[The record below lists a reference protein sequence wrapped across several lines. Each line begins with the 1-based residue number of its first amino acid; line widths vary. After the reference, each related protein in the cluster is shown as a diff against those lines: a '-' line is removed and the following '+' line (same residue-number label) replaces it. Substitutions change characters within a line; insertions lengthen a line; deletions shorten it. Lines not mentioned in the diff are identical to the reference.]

1 MNRTQIYLILKNE
14 YYYYSKIKF
23 KYQYFFVKFEN
34 IMIKLYPIFLLFIF
48 FSNLHCQRNETKI
61 ENLQNF
67 DKQQLH
73 FGYYLGFNKYN
84 YKLDYKLNPEYETS
98 IKANSGLNVGLVGD
112 LRISDYFNLRFEPG
126 LSTNKLDIV
135 FNDRSLFSKAS
146 DSLRSIKSTYV
157 HLPLLLKFSSK
168 RINNYRPYIVGGIST
183 SINLSSNQNSPEDNK
198 NNVFRVKENNFY
210 YELGVGI
217 DFYLQYFKFS
227 PSLRG
232 VFSLKDELIPDDDL
246 NSPWTGN
253 IKYFSTRGMFLNL
266 TFH

>member
-1 MNRTQIYLILKNE
+1 MNIIIIKKLNLNTNISLLNLKD
-14 YYYYSKIKF
+14 
-23 KYQYFFVKFEN
+23 
-34 IMIKLYPIFLLFIF
+34 IMIKLFPVFLLFIF
-48 FSNLHCQRNETKI
+48 FSNLHCQRNYTKI

-67 DKQQLH
+67 DKQKLH
-73 FGYYLGFNKYN
+73 FGYYIGFNKYN

-98 IKANSGLNVGLVGD
+98 IKASSGLNVGLVAD

-135 FNDRSLFSKAS
+135 FNDRSLFSKTS
-146 DSLRSIKSTYV
+146 DSLRSVKSTYV
-157 HLPLLLKFSSK
+157 HLPLLLKFSAK
-168 RINNYRPYIVGGIST
+168 RINNYKPYILGGIST

-198 NNVFRVKENNFY
+198 NNVFRVKANNFY
-210 YELGVGI
+210 YELGAGI

-253 IKYFSTRGMFLNL
+253 IEYFSTRGIFLNL